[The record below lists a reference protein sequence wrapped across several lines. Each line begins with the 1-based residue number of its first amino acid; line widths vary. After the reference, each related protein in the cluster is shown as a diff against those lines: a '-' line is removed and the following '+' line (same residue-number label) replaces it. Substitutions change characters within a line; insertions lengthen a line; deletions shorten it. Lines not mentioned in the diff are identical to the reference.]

1 MPRRLHNTSYSKTL
15 QWLIK
20 SRIKNIDMDKKKFW
34 LKLLFLLFLI
44 GATVNIISKQRNT
57 PYQYDTGFIFGTV
70 YHITYQH
77 DKSLNNEIVAE
88 LNKVDAALSMFN
100 KKSEITRINN
110 NEPITVGKMFTDV
123 FTLAEKI
130 SADTDGAF
138 DITVAPLVNA
148 WGFGFKSGNMPSRH
162 TIDSLRTFVGYKR
175 VELHDSR
182 IVKAD
187 PRVMLDCSAIAKG
200 YGCDVVA
207 ELLRRKG
214 IDNFMVE
221 IGGEVVT
228 SGISEKR
235 VPWKIGVT
243 KPSDDSLSVNNE
255 LQTVLN
261 ITDKAMATSGNY
273 RNFYYKNGKKYA
285 HTIDPATG
293 YPVQH
298 SLLSATVISDRC
310 AKADAYATAFMVMGL
325 EKAKKVLDR
334 HRDLMAYL
342 IYSDHKGEYKVWFSP
357 SLRDKIIE

>member
-1 MPRRLHNTSYSKTL
+1 MNKQQSKRLML
-15 QWLIK
+15 QLP
-20 SRIKNIDMDKKKFW
+20 
-34 LKLLFLLFLI
+34 FLI
-44 GATVNIISKQRNT
+44 LLIVGTVMIIYNQKNT
-57 PYQYDTGFIFGTV
+57 PYQHDKGMIFGTV
-70 YHITYQH
+70 YHVTYQNS
-77 DKSLNNEIVAE
+77 DNLNDQIVAE
-88 LNKVDAALSMFN
+88 LNKVDSSLSMFN
-100 KKSEITRINN
+100 KQSVITKVNDNQDI
-110 NEPITVGKMFTDV
+110 EVDQMFGDV
-123 FTLAEKI
+123 FTLARTV

-175 VELHDSR
+175 VEMHDSR

-325 EKAKKVLDR
+325 DKAKKVLDK
-334 HRDLMAYL
+334 HPELMAYL
-342 IYSDHKGEYKVWFSP
+342 IYSDHQGQLQVWYSP
-357 SLRDKIIE
+357 SMKGKILK

>member
-1 MPRRLHNTSYSKTL
+1 MNKQQSKRLML
-15 QWLIK
+15 QLP
-20 SRIKNIDMDKKKFW
+20 
-34 LKLLFLLFLI
+34 FLI
-44 GATVNIISKQRNT
+44 LLIVGTVMIIYNQKNT
-57 PYQYDTGFIFGTV
+57 PYQHDKGMIFGTV
-70 YHITYQH
+70 YHVTYQNS
-77 DKSLNNEIVAE
+77 DNLNDQIVAE
-88 LNKVDAALSMFN
+88 LNKVDSSLSMFN
-100 KKSEITRINN
+100 KQSVITKVNDNQDI
-110 NEPITVGKMFTDV
+110 EVDVMFGDV
-123 FTLAEKI
+123 FTLARTV